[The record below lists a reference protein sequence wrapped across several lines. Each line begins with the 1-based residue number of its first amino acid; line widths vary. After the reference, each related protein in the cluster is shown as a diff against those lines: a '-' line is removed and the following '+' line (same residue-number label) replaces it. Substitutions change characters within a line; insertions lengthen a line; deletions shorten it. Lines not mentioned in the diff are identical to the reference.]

1 MKNVLFVAPT
11 TYEVPLTEN
20 IEKKCLIEIVGVDKS
35 YATKRETIHVLNDT
49 HLKIFSGEVLGIV
62 GASGVG
68 KSTLLHVLGGLDKP
82 AKGDVLFKSQNIYC
96 QGNSFLEK
104 FRNIH
109 IGFVFQFFNLLP
121 DFTALENVMFPALIQ
136 NEKNSVAK
144 ERAEYLLGEVV
155 LKDRMHHK
163 PAELSG
169 GESQRVALARG
180 LMNQPDL
187 LLADEP
193 TGNLDTYASDQLIEL
208 IRRLNKE
215 FNQTFVLVT
224 HSQRVAAQLDR
235 VLELID
241 GNVNSINQSLVI

>member
-1 MKNVLFVAPT
+1 MGCVMNDAD
-11 TYEVPLTEN
+11 EMN
-20 IEKKCLIEIVGVDKS
+20 QKCLIEAIGVDKS
-35 YATKRETIHVLNDT
+35 YTTKHEIIHVLSET
-49 HLKIFSGEVLGIV
+49 CLKVFSGEVLGIV

-82 AKGDVLFKSQNIYC
+82 AKGQVLFKEENIYK

-109 IGFVFQFFNLLP
+109 VGFVFQFFNLLP
-121 DFTALENVMFPALIQ
+121 DFTAIENTMFPALIQ
-136 NEKNSVAK
+136 NKKVSIAK
-144 ERAEYLLGEVV
+144 ERAEYLLSEVGM
-155 LKDRMHHK
+155 KDRMNHK
-163 PAELSG
+163 PGELSG

-193 TGNLDTYASDQLIEL
+193 TGNLDAYTSDQLIEL

-224 HSQRVAAQLDR
+224 HSQRVAGQLDR
-235 VLELID
+235 VLELIG
-241 GNVNSINQSLVI
+241 GNVNPVNQSLVI

>member
-1 MKNVLFVAPT
+1 MVCVMNDAD
-11 TYEVPLTEN
+11 EMN
-20 IEKKCLIEIVGVDKS
+20 QKCLIEAIGVDKS
-35 YATKRETIHVLNDT
+35 YTTKHEIIHVLSEMC
-49 HLKIFSGEVLGIV
+49 LKVFSGEVLGIV

-82 AKGDVLFKSQNIYC
+82 AKGQVLFKEENIYK

-121 DFTALENVMFPALIQ
+121 DFTAIENTMFPALIQ
-136 NEKNSVAK
+136 NKKVSIAK
-144 ERAEYLLGEVV
+144 ERAEYLLSEVGM
-155 LKDRMHHK
+155 KDRMNHK
-163 PAELSG
+163 PGELSG

-193 TGNLDTYASDQLIEL
+193 TGNLDAYTSDQLIEL

-224 HSQRVAAQLDR
+224 HSQRVAGQLDR

-241 GNVNSINQSLVI
+241 GNINSVNQSLVI

>member
-1 MKNVLFVAPT
+1 MVCVMNDAD
-11 TYEVPLTEN
+11 EMN
-20 IEKKCLIEIVGVDKS
+20 QKCLIEAIGVDKS
-35 YATKRETIHVLNDT
+35 YTTKHEIIHVLSET
-49 HLKIFSGEVLGIV
+49 CLKVFSGEVLGIV

-82 AKGDVLFKSQNIYC
+82 AKGQVLFKEENIYK

-121 DFTALENVMFPALIQ
+121 DFTAIENTMFPALIQ
-136 NEKNSVAK
+136 NKKVSIAK
-144 ERAEYLLGEVV
+144 ERAEYLLSEVGM
-155 LKDRMHHK
+155 KDRMNHK
-163 PAELSG
+163 PGELSG

-193 TGNLDTYASDQLIEL
+193 TGNLDAYTSDQLIES

-224 HSQRVAAQLDR
+224 HSQRVAGQLDR

-241 GNVNSINQSLVI
+241 GNVNSVNQSLVI

>member
-1 MKNVLFVAPT
+1 MNDAD
-11 TYEVPLTEN
+11 EMN
-20 IEKKCLIEIVGVDKS
+20 QKCLIDAIGVDKS
-35 YATKRETIHVLNDT
+35 YTTKHEIIHVLSET
-49 HLKIFSGEVLGIV
+49 CLKVFSGEVLGIV

-82 AKGDVLFKSQNIYC
+82 AKGQVLFKEENIYK

-121 DFTALENVMFPALIQ
+121 DFTAIENTMFPALIQ
-136 NEKNSVAK
+136 NKKVSIAK
-144 ERAEYLLGEVV
+144 ERAEYLLSEVGM
-155 LKDRMHHK
+155 KDRMNHK
-163 PAELSG
+163 PGELSG

-193 TGNLDTYASDQLIEL
+193 TGNLDAYNSDQLIEL

-224 HSQRVAAQLDR
+224 HSQRVAGQLDR